1 MSVTV
6 NVNTSAGAVLGL
18 TDGVALQNRALH
30 LERQGDLAGVEQ
42 AFLEAIQLK
51 DAGVGPDHITTAV
64 SCNGLGELYLKM
76 GRLDQ
81 AEHYLD
87 RALRVR
93 ISNGPAAD
101 LAVTRDNLGRLYEMK
116 GDLKAAREIREQGA
130 PDNISCGNYDCPK
143 MSNKLS
149 NLSRCAA
156 CKAILYC
163 SRSCQADW
171 KRHKKYCTRVAAPTT
186 A

>member
-1 MSVTV
+1 MNVSV
-6 NVNTSAGAVLGL
+6 NVNPSAGAALGL

-30 LERQGDLAGVEQ
+30 LEHQGDLTGAEQ
-42 AFLEAIQLK
+42 AFLEAIRLK
-51 DAGVGPDHITTAV
+51 DAGVGPGHVTTAV

-81 AEHYLD
+81 AEHYLN

-93 ISNGPAAD
+93 VSNGPAAD

-116 GDLKAAREIREQGA
+116 GDLKAARDIREQGA
-130 PDNISCGNYDCPK
+130 PDNISCGHYD
-143 MSNKLS
+143 M
-149 NLSRCAA
+149 
-156 CKAILYC
+156 
-163 SRSCQADW
+163 ADW
-171 KRHKKYCTRVAAPTT
+171 KRHKKYCTRVAAPAT